1 LQLSCLNGLTGRS
14 EVATVYEGKGRDIKL
29 RYWSSP
35 LFDFF
40 SLCWGHTNQ
49 LGSGLTIM
57 SRWFLCLHCMDVS
70 GVCSDQRSAAR
81 RRVYFHHEEKK
92 YSRYGTTKRVNQCPT
107 SLIMKVATRTA
118 RSSQDRSHGLLCSA
132 FLSDKNCP
140 ILLSKTQ
147 LKSCNLCDVGSAP
160 L

>member
-1 LQLSCLNGLTGRS
+1 MDLRGGVKLLQYMREREGISNFATGHLHS
-14 EVATVYEGKGRDIKL
+14 LI
-29 RYWSSP
+29 
-35 LFDFF
+35 FF